1 MKTTKASTNA
11 NTYKEYL
18 EQREKELQEEV
29 EFWHRAWKDTRA
41 ENAALKERVAELEA
55 ERDGLQDRVVDLEEC
70 VWDIN
75 GYAWVA
81 DTENAALQDALEE
94 AKRKLE
100 ESVSLSAMNELEGML
115 QRAEAERD
123 AIQADGEE
131 LLEENKALT
140 LEKADLIREKH
151 AAESRAE
158 LAECFLDMTHDV
170 IDAAASVARG
180 SGDYKGQ
187 MEYLAEVAK
196 HFKL

>member
-1 MKTTKASTNA
+1 M
-11 NTYKEYL
+11 

-41 ENAALKERVAELEA
+41 ENEALKERVAELEA

-94 AKRKLE
+94 AKHKLE

-123 AIQADGEE
+123 A
-131 LLEENKALT
+131 LEAENVRLAQ
-140 LEKADLIREKH
+140 
-151 AAESRAE
+151 RAV
-158 LAECFLDMTHDV
+158 TWQTW
-170 IDAAASVARG
+170 
-180 SGDYKGQ
+180 YKNLN
-187 MEYLAEVAK
+187 EHYRKFFTEWDIVPK
-196 HFKL
+196 K

>member
-94 AKRKLE
+94 AKHKLE

-123 AIQADGEE
+123 A
-131 LLEENKALT
+131 LEAENVRLAQ
-140 LEKADLIREKH
+140 
-151 AAESRAE
+151 RAV
-158 LAECFLDMTHDV
+158 TWQTW
-170 IDAAASVARG
+170 
-180 SGDYKGQ
+180 YKNLN
-187 MEYLAEVAK
+187 EHYRKFFTEWDIVPK
-196 HFKL
+196 K